1 MYLEREIRKTGF
13 LFLFLRTICLTEKDF
28 FLIPVFMGGL
38 RLLPDVILSVHFIF
52 HRNSVYLHTLADDF
66 YNKIFEKN
74 MNIFLDTGKY
84 VLLMK
89 RVLVSPDRWKM
100 FFRQFPKELE
110 KLGLQSLP
118 IVIIISVF
126 IGAIMTIQTKLNTEN
141 PMLPTYSTG
150 LVTRDTLLLE
160 FSSTILCLILA
171 GKIGSNIAS
180 EIGTMRITE
189 QIDALEIMG
198 VNSANYLI
206 LPKITAFVFMMP
218 FLVIF
223 SMGIGL
229 FGGYLVGV
237 FSDIITTADY
247 LVGIQYAFI
256 PYYVTYSLV
265 KSLVFAFI
273 ISSVAAY
280 YGYYAYGGALDV
292 GKASTN
298 AVVNSSILIL
308 FFNLLITNVM
318 LN

>member
-1 MYLEREIRKTGF
+1 MKFFQEIGRYT
-13 LFLFLRTICLTEKDF
+13 
-28 FLIPVFMGGL
+28 
-38 RLLPDVILSVHFIF
+38 
-52 HRNSVYLHTLADDF
+52 
-66 YNKIFEKN
+66 
-74 MNIFLDTGKY
+74 
-84 VLLMK
+84 LLMR
-89 RVLVSPDRWKM
+89 RVLVLPDRSKM

-126 IGAIMTIQTKLNTEN
+126 IGAILTIQTKLNTEN

-206 LPKITAFVFMMP
+206 LPKIIAFVVMMP

-229 FGGYLVGV
+229 VGGYLVGM
-237 FSDIITTADY
+237 FSDVITTADY
-247 LVGIQYAFI
+247 LLGIQYAFI

-265 KSLVFAFI
+265 KSLVFAFLI
-273 ISSVAAY
+273 ASVASY

-308 FFNLLITNVM
+308 FFNLLITNIM